1 MNNLRKTVRPKA
13 HASPREN
20 TMYRSFGSLYS
31 RGKYHIFFEHFPFGL
46 YSSHRFVG
54 HAESDDLIFWK
65 SKPIAI
71 YSTKTNDFDG
81 AYEGSCLED
90 ESGMVLYYM
99 GINYTTRD
107 MDDVNSYVHNTPI
120 KTNLMACHSFDTTSS
135 EFDNVKR
142 KRQYSL
148 IQILSKWDLKVDLSK
163 TLKYIRL
170 TIALDSS
177 LF

>member
-1 MNNLRKTVRPKA
+1 MNKDMNNLRKTVRPKA

-20 TMYRSFGSLYS
+20 AMYRSFGSLYS

-81 AYEGSCLED
+81 AYEGSCLVWFSITW
-90 ESGMVLYYM
+90 ESIIQLAIWTM
-99 GINYTTRD
+99 
-107 MDDVNSYVHNTPI
+107 
-120 KTNLMACHSFDTTSS
+120 
-135 EFDNVKR
+135 
-142 KRQYSL
+142 L
-148 IQILSKWDLKVDLSK
+148 IHMFI
-163 TLKYIRL
+163 THR
-170 TIALDSS
+170 
-177 LF
+177 